1 MTLKEFLELSK
12 EEKCKYILEAK
23 TCIPHNIYQLV
34 DYVEDMYKHTTI
46 LSAIETDQRLLG
58 WYEGQASAYKS
69 ILDILQDLGLK
80 TKTLGEIF
88 ANSPSTVSK
97 SATDTDDRF

>member
-1 MTLKEFLELSK
+1 MTIKELLELSN

-58 WYEGQASAYKS
+58 WYEGQASAYKN

-80 TKTLGEIF
+80 TKTMEEIF
-88 ANSPSTVSK
+88 ANSPSTVPK
-97 SATDTDDRF
+97 STSVRHD